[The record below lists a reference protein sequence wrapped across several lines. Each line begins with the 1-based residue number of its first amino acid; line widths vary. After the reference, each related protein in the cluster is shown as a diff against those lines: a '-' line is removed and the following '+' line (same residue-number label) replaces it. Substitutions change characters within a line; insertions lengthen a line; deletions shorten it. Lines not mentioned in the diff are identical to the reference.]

1 MSSRGF
7 RSREERRKL
16 PMWYRALSAVLMLLA
31 VAAVCFCGGLALVAR
46 MGDAG
51 DPVLGAVVL
60 RVDSGSMQP
69 ALEQGDVV
77 LFDVYDGEGL
87 NEGDIVLFVAPSGA
101 HEGERITHRILRVTE
116 TEEGKVYVTKGDA
129 AATEDAWTLTDADI
143 EGVYVKK
150 LPLVAD
156 VAGYMQSA
164 GGRMLVIGLPLI
176 LLAAVFIAD
185 SVVAGRL
192 AEAEKKRRGE
202 GEDIAR

>member
-1 MSSRGF
+1 
-7 RSREERRKL
+7 
-16 PMWYRALSAVLMLLA
+16 MWYRALSAALMLLA

-51 DPVLGAVVL
+51 DPILGAVVL

-87 NEGDIVLFVAPSGA
+87 SAGDIVLFVAPSGA
-101 HEGERITHRILRVTE
+101 HKGERITHRILRVTE

-129 AATEDAWTLTDADI
+129 AATEDAWTLTDSDI
-143 EGVYVKK
+143 EGVYVKQ

-185 SVVAGRL
+185 SVVAGKL